1 MRGLTP
7 ARDCHQWFP
16 GGAPFCHSLSRSRH
30 KLVYKLPGKG
40 DSSWLRGGDRIPGD
54 RPERKP
60 VLSGSNRIQ
69 CGRPIETSGVIEP
82 FMPSEPNTPDNRQ
95 SVLHHT
101 PFRRF
106 WLARVCSTIA
116 FQMQGVAVGWHIYD
130 ITGSTLYLGLVG
142 LAQFL
147 PMFLLTLAVGHAADR
162 YDRRR
167 ISAVCQVIQG
177 AALALLAAGSF
188 SGTLGKE
195 AILVIVFVAGAAR
208 AFEGP
213 TMQALVPGLVPQEM
227 IPHAAAWSASANQTA
242 SIVGPALG
250 GLLYAFGA
258 TTVYATAGSLFL
270 AASGFITAIRVT
282 RPPQRREPVS
292 VASLFAGIAF
302 IRSRP
307 EILGA
312 ISLDLFAVLLG
323 GATALLPVYA
333 RDILSTGPV
342 GLGLLRTAPALG
354 ALAMSVFLA
363 RTPLRHRVGRIM
375 FTSVF
380 VFGVATIVFALSTSF
395 TLSICALVV
404 LGAADVISVVI
415 RSSLVQIETPD
426 EMRGRVSAVNSMFI
440 GTSNQL
446 GEFESGATAALFGTV
461 PAVLIGGIGTLV
473 VVLLWTRLFPKL
485 AQIDS
490 LHS

>member
-1 MRGLTP
+1 MSDEPR
-7 ARDCHQWFP
+7 ARESE
-16 GGAPFCHSLSRSRH
+16 GSILRH
-30 KLVYKLPGKG
+30 K
-40 DSSWLRGGDRIPGD
+40 
-54 RPERKP
+54 
-60 VLSGSNRIQ
+60 
-69 CGRPIETSGVIEP
+69 
-82 FMPSEPNTPDNRQ
+82 
-95 SVLHHT
+95 
-101 PFRRF
+101 PFRLF
-106 WLARVCSTIA
+106 WLARVASSTA
-116 FQMQGVAVGWHIYD
+116 VQMQAVAVGWQIYAL
-130 ITGSTLYLGLVG
+130 TGSAFYLGLVG

-147 PMFLLTLAVGHAADR
+147 PMFLLTLAVGHVADR
-162 YDRRR
+162 YNRRR
-167 ISAVCQVIQG
+167 IAAVCQIIEG
-177 AALALLAAGSF
+177 SALAVLAAGSF
-188 SGTLGKE
+188 TGSLTKE
-195 AILVIVFVAGAAR
+195 SILVIVFVAGAAR

-213 TMQALVPGLVPQEM
+213 TMLALVPGLVPQEM
-227 IPHAAAWSASANQTA
+227 IPRASAWSASANQTA
-242 SIVGPALG
+242 SIVGPAIG
-250 GLLYAFGA
+250 GLLYAFGP
-258 TTVYATAGSLFL
+258 TTVYATAGVLFF
-270 AASGFITAIRVT
+270 AASGFIAAIRISHV
-282 RPPQRREPVS
+282 PKPREPVN

-333 RDILSTGPV
+333 RDILSTGPM

-380 VFGVATIVFALSTSF
+380 IFGVATIVFALSTSF

-446 GEFESGATAALFGTV
+446 GEFESGVTAALFGTV
-461 PAVLIGGIGTLV
+461 PAVLIGGVGTIV
-473 VVLLWTRLFPKL
+473 IVLLWMRLFPKL
-485 AQIDS
+485 VQTDS
-490 LHS
+490 LRH